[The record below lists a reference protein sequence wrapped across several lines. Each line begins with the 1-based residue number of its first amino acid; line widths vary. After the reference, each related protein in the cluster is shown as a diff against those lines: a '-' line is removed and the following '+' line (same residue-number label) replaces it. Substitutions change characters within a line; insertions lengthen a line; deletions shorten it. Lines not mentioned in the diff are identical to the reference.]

1 MEEHLNDKNRL
12 GKEWKEL
19 ENYEPDRNSTYV
31 GSLPA
36 YMARNRYSNI
46 IPCNFDFKCCFFFL
60 NLSYKLRNKFEF
72 KKR

>member
-19 ENYEPDRNSTYV
+19 EEYEADQNSTYI

-36 YMARNRYSNI
+36 YMTKNRYSNI
-46 IPCNFDFKCCFFFL
+46 LPCRAKLNFVIFYFRKLNFL
-60 NLSYKLRNKFEF
+60 YSIHR
-72 KKR
+72 